1 MSHFVY
7 ILRCADDSLYTGY
20 TNDLD
25 KRVDVHNKG
34 KGANYTRGRRPVR
47 LVFFEEVSSMS
58 EGLRL
63 ERAIKKF
70 SKKKKE
76 DLVHSFGLEK

>member
-34 KGANYTRGRRPVR
+34 KGAKYTRGRRPVR
-47 LVFFEEVSSMS
+47 LVFYEEVSSMS

-63 ERAIKKF
+63 ERTIKKF